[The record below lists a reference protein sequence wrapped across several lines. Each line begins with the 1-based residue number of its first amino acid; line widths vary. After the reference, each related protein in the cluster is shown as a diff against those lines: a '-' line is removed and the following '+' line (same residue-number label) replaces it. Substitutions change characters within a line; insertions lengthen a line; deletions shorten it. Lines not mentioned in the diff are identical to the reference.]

1 MTAADG
7 PETGGSLRVE
17 GQGHSEMPRYFF
29 DVIDGHRL
37 PDPAGLECRDDEE
50 ATAHARTIARQIA
63 VDAPGS
69 SQRHIVVINDDREE
83 VGAVPVAA
91 EVGHVAGRKI

>member
-1 MTAADG
+1 
-7 PETGGSLRVE
+7 
-17 GQGHSEMPRYFF
+17 MPRYFF

-63 VDAPGS
+63 TDAPTS
-69 SQRHIVVINDDREE
+69 SQRHIVVINDDRQE
-83 VGAVPVAA
+83 VGAVPVMMEYERA
-91 EVGHVAGRKI
+91 AGRK

>member
-1 MTAADG
+1 
-7 PETGGSLRVE
+7 
-17 GQGHSEMPRYFF
+17 MPRYFF

-63 VDAPGS
+63 ADAPGS
-69 SQRHIVVINDDREE
+69 AQRHIMVINDDREE
-83 VGAVPVAA
+83 VGAVPVGSEDGPA
-91 EVGHVAGRKI
+91 AGRKT

>member
-1 MTAADG
+1 
-7 PETGGSLRVE
+7 
-17 GQGHSEMPRYFF
+17 MPRYFF

-63 VDAPGS
+63 TDAPTAA
-69 SQRHIVVINDDREE
+69 QRHIVVINDDREQ
-83 VGAVPVAA
+83 VGAVPVVAQHGQAA
-91 EVGHVAGRKI
+91 SQKR

>member
-1 MTAADG
+1 
-7 PETGGSLRVE
+7 
-17 GQGHSEMPRYFF
+17 MPRYFF

-50 ATAHARTIARQIA
+50 ATAHARTIAHQIA
-63 VDAPGS
+63 TDAPTS

-83 VGAVPVAA
+83 VGAVPVTTGYERA
-91 EVGHVAGRKI
+91 AGRK

>member
-1 MTAADG
+1 
-7 PETGGSLRVE
+7 
-17 GQGHSEMPRYFF
+17 MPRYFF

-37 PDPAGLECRDDEE
+37 PDPAGLECRDDAE

-63 VDAPGS
+63 TDAPGS
-69 SQRHIVVINDDREE
+69 AQRHIVVINDDRQE

-91 EVGHVAGRKI
+91 DGERAGARKI

>member
-1 MTAADG
+1 
-7 PETGGSLRVE
+7 
-17 GQGHSEMPRYFF
+17 MPRYFF

-63 VDAPGS
+63 TDAPGS
-69 SQRHIVVINDDREE
+69 AQRHIVVINDDRQE
-83 VGAVPVAA
+83 VGAVPVASEDA
-91 EVGHVAGRKI
+91 RAAGRKP